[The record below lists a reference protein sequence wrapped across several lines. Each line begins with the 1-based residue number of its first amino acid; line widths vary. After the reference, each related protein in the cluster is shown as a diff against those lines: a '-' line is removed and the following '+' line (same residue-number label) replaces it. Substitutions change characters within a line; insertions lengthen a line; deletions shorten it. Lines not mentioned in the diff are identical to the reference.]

1 MSCCLGVLYFE
12 KADKSK
18 HIQVELDD
26 LEDHKQKLIVVGQ
39 ILDLVFQNSYWIWN
53 GHYIRFGANSSSDP
67 STSRQNVI
75 RVPGA
80 LVYPIAPDLRS
91 PEMDSEDDIC
101 MWTIG
106 HEQLEEVLQLAWAD
120 LDPDSEDIISNV
132 SMLPAITKVNLP
144 YKKEHGM
151 QFFQL
156 KFKVADFLLKMMCP
170 S

>member
-1 MSCCLGVLYFE
+1 MSTANPSQQSSTITYTLPSGKEIKLPKSQNHLG
-12 KADKSK
+12 KSVM
-18 HIQVELDD
+18 QCD
-26 LEDHKQKLIVVGQ
+26 LCGGMITVTQDGSL
-39 ILDLVFQNSYWIWN
+39 
-53 GHYIRFGANSSSDP
+53 
-67 STSRQNVI
+67 T
-75 RVPGA
+75 
-80 LVYPIAPDLRS
+80 
-91 PEMDSEDDIC
+91 EMDSEDDIC

-132 SMLPAITKVNLP
+132 NMLPAITKVNLP

-156 KFKVADFLLKMMCP
+156 KFKVADFFLKMMCP